1 MREENKDL
9 RQKYAQL
16 QRVRISSL
24 KNLLHI
30 LQQTTA
36 QDDEK
41 EEVKHIEREVDRL
54 RKIYDELK
62 VKSIRFKKELDI
74 MKDSIKDL
82 ELDSQRPHMV

>member
-1 MREENKDL
+1 LREENKDL